1 MLCKRIIPC
10 LDVKEGRVVKG
21 ISFEDLTDAG
31 DPRECARIYSE
42 KGADEIVFLDISA
55 SMEGR
60 KTMVDIVKEV
70 AANVHIPLTVGGG
83 ISCLQDMQRLLRAG
97 ADKIA
102 INTAGIQNP
111 ALFAEG
117 ARKFGRQCIVA
128 AVDAKWNDERNSWDV
143 YSYGGSKRTSLDA
156 VAWCREVAAF
166 GAGEI
171 LLTSIDRDGT
181 GRGFDT
187 ALLKKVVEEVSIP
200 VIASG
205 GAGSMEDFALA
216 FTEGRCDAALA
227 ASLFHF
233 GKIDIMDLKYNLRER
248 GIPIRI
254 EREGDYGYQV

>member
-21 ISFEDLTDAG
+21 VTFVDIIDAG
-31 DPRECARIYSE
+31 DPLECAKIYSE
-42 KGADEIVFLDISA
+42 NGADEIVFLDISA
-55 SMEGR
+55 SIEGR
-60 KTMVDIVKEV
+60 KTMLDIVKGV
-70 AANVHIPLTVGGG
+70 AKNVHIPLTVGGG
-83 ISCLQDMQRLLRAG
+83 IGTLEDMRNMLRAG

-102 INTAGIQNP
+102 VNTAGITNP
-111 ALFAEG
+111 SLIKEG
-117 ARKFGRQCIVA
+117 SKKFGRQCIVG
-128 AVDAKWNDERNSWDV
+128 AVDAKWNAERSSWDV

-156 VAWCREVAAF
+156 VAWCKELEML

-181 GRGFDT
+181 GKGFDT
-187 ALLKKVVEEVSIP
+187 ALLKIVSSTVSIP

-205 GAGSMEDFALA
+205 GAGSMEDFFLA
-216 FTEGRCDAALA
+216 FQEGMADAALA

-233 GKIDIMDLKYNLRER
+233 GRIEIGDLKLYLKNR

-254 EREGDYGYQV
+254 ERENGCGY